1 MLIIN
6 NQDFLKSKN
15 RVFVI
20 FTYTKKIVI
29 KEGKKSFVRRS
40 RREKEK
46 KMYRKIKRKE
56 GKILKKMFEFI

>member
-40 RREKEK
+40 RREKKKCIEK
-46 KMYRKIKRKE
+46 
-56 GKILKKMFEFI
+56 